1 MERKLAA
8 ILAADVVGYSKL
20 MGSDESGTLSSLRS
34 LRKELLSPLV
44 EQNNGAILKSMGD
57 GWFIEFQSVTDAA
70 SCALAL
76 QDAVENGSTIQLRIG
91 LHIGEITIADEDIY
105 GDGVNISAR
114 LQEMAAPGAIVISD
128 ATRRAMDGRLA
139 SEFQSLGAQEL
150 KNIDEP
156 VIAFGRGMEAAPTV
170 SRNDRQDE
178 TSKPSVAVRPFK
190 LLSRDE
196 EQEFL
201 ADGIVEDLITALAR
215 FQWLSVIG
223 RNSTF
228 AFKGSDAS
236 SADLAAEIGVRY
248 FVEGSVR
255 ASPSRVR
262 VNVQLIDAKED
273 KNIWAETYDRPQGD
287 LFDLQD
293 EVTRSITGVLV
304 PELNKAEM
312 DRSMRSNRPTLGA
325 WQSYQKGL
333 AFYYRPFS
341 VEDHSEAR
349 RHFELAIKRDPNF
362 SDAYAMVA
370 LMGAYSVRSGQTSFI
385 GTSEEIN
392 AEALQVAKK
401 AVLLDD
407 GGALAHIALGV
418 VNTWMGEF
426 DTAVAE
432 CQMAVHLNPNL
443 ALAHHELGFALN
455 HASRCAEAIDSFDAA
470 IKLSP
475 NDPGRWNFYLLK
487 GSMLFA
493 IGNFEAAIE
502 CLNHSSRLR
511 PAAFFPYVFLAA
523 TYIEINDDVS
533 AQEAVSQI
541 LKRKAD
547 LKTENLRIVFGKSPG
562 EHLVRAMKNLEL
574 AGLPT

>member
-1 MERKLAA
+1 MDRRLAA

-34 LRKELLSPLV
+34 LRKDLLSPLV
-44 EQNNGAILKSMGD
+44 EQNNGSILKSMGD

-76 QDAVENGSTIQLRIG
+76 QDALESRSTIQLRIG
-91 LHIGEITIADEDIY
+91 LHIGEVTITDEDIY
-105 GDGVNISAR
+105 GDGLNISAR

-128 ATRRAMDGRLA
+128 AARRAMDGRLS
-139 SEFQSLGAQEL
+139 SEFQNLGAQDL
-150 KNIDEP
+150 KNISEP

-170 SRNDRQDE
+170 AKSDRKDE
-178 TSKPSVAVRPFK
+178 TSKPSIAVRPFK

-228 AFKGSDAS
+228 AFKGSDTNS
-236 SADLAAEIGVRY
+236 SDLAAELGVRY

-273 KNIWAETYDRPQGD
+273 KNIWAETYDRPQGE

-293 EVTRSITGVLV
+293 EVTRSITGVLI
-304 PELNKAEM
+304 PALSKAEM
-312 DRSMRSNRPTLGA
+312 DRSMRSNHPTLGA

-341 VEDHSEAR
+341 VEDHAEAK
-349 RHFELAIKRDPNF
+349 RHFDLAIERDPDF

-370 LMGAYSVRSGQTSFI
+370 LMGAYSIRSGQTSYV
-385 GTSEEIN
+385 GTPDEIIADAFQA
-392 AEALQVAKK
+392 AEK

-407 GGALAHIALGV
+407 RGALAHIALGV
-418 VNTWMGEF
+418 VKGWMG
-426 DTAVAE
+426 DLDAAVAE
-432 CQMAVHLNPNL
+432 CQTAVLLNPNL
-443 ALAHHELGFALN
+443 AQAHHELGFALN
-455 HASRCAEAIDSFDAA
+455 YAGRCVDAVNSFDEA

-493 IGNFEAAIE
+493 IGDFDEAIE
-502 CLNHSSRLR
+502 CLNQSARLR
-511 PAAFFPYVFLAA
+511 PASFFPYVFLAA
-523 TYIEINDDVS
+523 TYIEVKDDAA
-533 AQEAVSQI
+533 AQESVSQI

-547 LKTENLRIVFGKSPG
+547 LKIENLRMVFGKAPA
-562 EHLVRAMKNLEL
+562 EHLVRAMKNLEI
-574 AGLPT
+574 AGLPA

>member
-1 MERKLAA
+1 MDRRLAA

-34 LRKELLSPLV
+34 LRKDLLSPLV

-57 GWFIEFQSVTDAA
+57 GWFIEFQSITDAA

-76 QDAVENGSTIQLRIG
+76 QDAVEGGSTIQLRIG
-91 LHIGEITIADEDIY
+91 LHIGEVTIADEDIY
-105 GDGVNISAR
+105 GDGMNISAR
-114 LQEMAAPGAIVISD
+114 LQEMAAAGAIVISD
-128 ATRRAMDGRLA
+128 AARRAMDGRLA
-139 SEFQSLGAQEL
+139 SEFQNLGAQDL

-156 VIAFGRGMEAAPTV
+156 MIAFGRGMEAAPTAAK
-170 SRNDRQDE
+170 NDRKDE
-178 TSKPSVAVRPFK
+178 TSKPSIAIRPFK
-190 LLSRDE
+190 LLSRDK

-228 AFKGSDAS
+228 AFKGSAAS

-273 KNIWAETYDRPQGD
+273 KNIWAETYDRPQGE

-304 PELNKAEM
+304 PALSKAEM
-312 DRSMRSNRPTLGA
+312 DRSMRSNHPTLGA

-341 VEDHSEAR
+341 VEDHAEAK
-349 RHFELAIKRDPNF
+349 RHFDLAIRRDPNF

-370 LMGAYSVRSGQTSFI
+370 LMGAYSNRSGQTSY
-385 GTSEEIN
+385 GGSPEEII
-392 AEALQVAKK
+392 AEALQAAEK

-418 VNTWMGEF
+418 VNSWMGEF

-432 CQMAVHLNPNL
+432 CQTAVRLNSNL

-455 HASRCAEAIDSFDAA
+455 LAGRCVEATDSFDAA
-470 IKLSP
+470 IRLSP

-493 IGNFEAAIE
+493 IGNFDAAVE
-502 CLNHSSRLR
+502 CLNQSARLR
-511 PAAFFPYVFLAA
+511 PASFFPHVFLAA
-523 TYIEINDDVS
+523 TYIELNDDVA
-533 AQEAVSQI
+533 AQESVSQI

-547 LKTENLRIVFGKSPG
+547 LKIENLRMVFGKAPA
-562 EHLVRAMKNLEL
+562 EHLLRAMKNLEI
-574 AGLPT
+574 AGLPA